1 LRASADET
9 LTTAIS
15 PAPGCAEMAT
25 GSRGRLR
32 HRCIDNNFRCEAMLV
47 GVGTCAYIRSP
58 SHVVGQFQTGDRYPD
73 QEKKVMSKQAPPD
86 LGTFV
91 DQHPTTTVADL
102 LGIINDSATLEGG
115 CNRDIVTAY
124 LLRVA
129 DCEGVP
135 ESIRSLAR
143 QLYNEW
149 DLEVVSASAVALLSL
164 GNLLH

>member
-1 LRASADET
+1 
-9 LTTAIS
+9 
-15 PAPGCAEMAT
+15 
-25 GSRGRLR
+25 
-32 HRCIDNNFRCEAMLV
+32 
-47 GVGTCAYIRSP
+47 
-58 SHVVGQFQTGDRYPD
+58 
-73 QEKKVMSKQAPPD
+73 MSKQAPAE

-91 DQHPTTTVADL
+91 DQHPTTAVADL
-102 LGIINDSATLEGG
+102 LGIINDSATLEGA
-115 CNRDIVTAY
+115 CNRDVITAY

-135 ESIRSLAR
+135 EPIRTVAR

>member
-1 LRASADET
+1 MTNKAALE
-9 LTTAIS
+9 
-15 PAPGCAEMAT
+15 
-25 GSRGRLR
+25 
-32 HRCIDNNFRCEAMLV
+32 
-47 GVGTCAYIRSP
+47 
-58 SHVVGQFQTGDRYPD
+58 
-73 QEKKVMSKQAPPD
+73 
-86 LGTFV
+86 LGPFV
-91 DQHPTTTVADL
+91 DEHPTTAVADL
-102 LGIINDSATLEGG
+102 LGIINNSATLEGA
-115 CNRDIVTAY
+115 CNRDVITAY